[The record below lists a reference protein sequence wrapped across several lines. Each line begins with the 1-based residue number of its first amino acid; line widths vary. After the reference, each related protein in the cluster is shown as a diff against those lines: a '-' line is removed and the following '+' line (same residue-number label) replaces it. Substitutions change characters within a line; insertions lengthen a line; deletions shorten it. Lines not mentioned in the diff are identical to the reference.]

1 MAATLTVRSGPQ
13 EYECRPG
20 VLTTLPK
27 RLSDRFVKK
36 ILVIHGGVSWQKARP
51 YLDELYTAD
60 FTIVEERFGGECS
73 YEEVERIAA
82 LATIQ
87 QVDVILGVGGG
98 KIMDA
103 VKYAATRANGLLHV
117 MVPTLASNCAPWTPL
132 SVMYTEDGVFIRYD
146 FMPQQASLLL
156 LEPGLLIDSPKEFF
170 VAGLADT
177 LAKWYESDEILSLPE
192 NEHQPM
198 LMMARQAAS
207 ICRQSILDYSELAI
221 ASLEAGEVTEVFM
234 KLAEVI
240 ISISGMVGGMGDTL
254 ARTTIA
260 HEIHDAITNYPE
272 SHHFLHGH
280 KVAYGILVQLAFE
293 KKWSEIDNLIPF
305 YEHLDIPKSLQ
316 DLHLDYLTDEEI
328 VRLAELVT
336 KAESPVHGLPYPVS
350 ADLMAEAIKALEVYM
365 AHAPEMKEKC

>member
-1 MAATLTVRSGPQ
+1 MAAILTVRSGPQ
-13 EYECRPG
+13 EYECRTG
-20 VLTTLPK
+20 VLATLPK

-51 YLDELYTAD
+51 YLDELYMAD

-73 YEEVERIAA
+73 YEEVERLAA

-103 VKYAATRANGLLHV
+103 VKYAATKANGLLHV

-146 FMPQQASLLL
+146 FMSQQASLLL

-207 ICRQSILDYSELAI
+207 ICRESILDYSELAI

-280 KVAYGILVQLAFE
+280 KVAYGILVQLACE

-305 YEHLDIPKSLQ
+305 YEHLDIPKSLY

-328 VRLAELVT
+328 VQLAELVT
-336 KAESPVHGLPYPVS
+336 KPESPVHGLPYPVS
-350 ADLMAEAIKALEVYM
+350 ADLMAEAINALELYM
-365 AHAPEMKEKC
+365 AHTPEMKEKR

>member
-1 MAATLTVRSGPQ
+1 MTTALTVRPGPQ
-13 EYECRPG
+13 EYECRLG
-20 VLTTLPK
+20 VLATLPK
-27 RLSDRFVKK
+27 RLSERFVKK
-36 ILVIHGGVSWQKARP
+36 IVVVHGGVSWQKARP
-51 YLDELYTAD
+51 YLDDLYAAD
-60 FTIVEERFGGECS
+60 FEIWEDKFGGECS
-73 YEEVERIAA
+73 YEEVNRIAE
-82 LATIQ
+82 LATSHQADAI
-87 QVDVILGVGGG
+87 IAVGGG

-103 VKYAATRANGLLHV
+103 VKYAAAKAGCLLNV

-146 FMPQQASLLL
+146 FMPQQASILLL
-156 LEPGLLIDSPKEFF
+156 DPQLLVDSPKDFF

-198 LMMARQAAS
+198 LMMARHAAS
-207 ICRQSILDYSELAI
+207 ICRQAILDYAEMAI
-221 ASLEAGEVTEVFM
+221 AGLEAGEATETFA

-260 HEIHDAITNYPE
+260 HEIHDAITAYPE

-293 KKWSEIDNLIPF
+293 KKWAEIDNLIPF
-305 YEHLDIPKSLQ
+305 YEHLDIPKSLH
-316 DLHLDYLTDEEI
+316 DLHLDRLTDEEI
-328 VRLAELVT
+328 LDIATLAT
-336 KAESPVHGLPYPVS
+336 KPEAPVHGLPYEVN
-350 ADLMAEAIKALEVYM
+350 AALMVQAIKALENYM
-365 AHAPEMKEKC
+365 ANIPGLKD